1 MEDQQGD
8 HDLQQPP
15 SQVQSALVQ
24 ARQRR
29 KIAELEGKLE
39 ILESGRAVKERYD
52 GHCMHRV
59 SRCFAHYPAGKWIII
74 WLKQEA
80 LDASLLCS
88 IVLKTSSPKTT
99 EDMMTMTRMVLSS
112 KFFVFK
118 FVTVTRSVPTGL
130 FM

>member
-8 HDLQQPP
+8 HDLQQSP

-39 ILESGRAVKERYD
+39 ILELGRAVKERYD

-59 SRCFAHYPAGKWIII
+59 SRCFAHYPAGK
-74 WLKQEA
+74 
-80 LDASLLCS
+80 
-88 IVLKTSSPKTT
+88 
-99 EDMMTMTRMVLSS
+99 
-112 KFFVFK
+112 
-118 FVTVTRSVPTGL
+118 
-130 FM
+130 